1 MSTKV
6 EISALNK
13 SLHEGIIMSNFLIS
27 QNCYGIKF
35 ALRKDKIES
44 VIQNDDENDDD
55 STKIWVGDEIYSS
68 NEQFDAIV
76 ARLEE

>member
-13 SLHEGIIMSNFLIS
+13 SLHEGIIMGKFLIS
-27 QNCYGIKF
+27 QNSYGTKF

-44 VIQNDDENDDD
+44 VIQNDDEDDDD
-55 STKIWVGDEIYSS
+55 SSTIWVGDESYSS
-68 NEQFDAIV
+68 NESFDAIM